1 VMMRAAADPP
11 LWEILGATALMLVF
25 AVLLA
30 RFMGR
35 IFRNAILQS
44 SPPKAREVWRL
55 ARREGI

>member
-1 VMMRAAADPP
+1 MMRAASDPP
-11 LWEILGATALMLVF
+11 IWEIVGATALMIAFAIVLV
-25 AVLLA
+25 

-55 ARREGI
+55 AKKDGV

>member
-1 VMMRAAADPP
+1 MIAFAIV
-11 LWEILGATALMLVF
+11 LV
-25 AVLLA
+25 

-55 ARREGI
+55 AKKGGI

>member
-1 VMMRAAADPP
+1 VILVDGDGAAA
-11 LWEILGATALMLVF
+11 EHAGATALMLAF
-25 AVLLA
+25 AIVLM

-55 ARREGI
+55 ARARGA